1 MDKLEWLDVQ
11 ESDRALVGRF
21 ARLGDEEAF
30 GAIVHRHAGMV
41 YATCRRMLGDEVE
54 AADAAQETFL
64 QFSKN
69 AGRIHGSL
77 GSWLHRVATRRAA
90 DLIRQRASRR
100 RREETYALE
109 AERVRPAWPSA
120 EAAVDEAL
128 EELPPGLRELVVM
141 HFLEGHNTT
150 EIAAAKAMSQPTVS
164 RRLAEGLEELR
175 RKLRDHGEET
185 DAAGLL
191 ALLLQS
197 RQPISEALRA
207 SLARL
212 APTEPASAST
222 PVAGTTVKLALA
234 GVAVVLAAGAIWF
247 AFTLKAKRQ
256 SPRPPPASAA
266 RGAPPLAMNNPG
278 PIGAG
283 QALLPLAFDSFEPDI
298 AGAVLSFAQPT
309 GQGILVGGGFLR
321 LAGQNGPGVGRFDSL
336 GALDRT
342 FNPPARCQAHCLG
355 IQADGKIL
363 VGGFFA
369 GSRAPRSNLA
379 RFDSD
384 GAVDKAFN
392 PPPIL
397 GVVSCLALQADGKIL
412 VGTQVHGVSRLNPD
426 GTVDGTFSAAV
437 NGNVSCLAIQA
448 DGRILIG
455 GSGFLHGAW
464 PAGPKLGPL
473 LRLNSDGTP
482 DASFE
487 PEVKGMVHTV
497 AIQGDGKI
505 LVGGW
510 FSRPFPNLCRLNRDG
525 TTDTRFNSGTTGG
538 KVDALALQADG
549 KVLVAGEF
557 THLGGQV
564 RAGLGRLNGDGTL
577 DAAFNPEV
585 EQPLHLY
592 SIALQG
598 DGKIL
603 VGGNQPLRVGG
614 QERSSAGRLNNTAPA
629 TQSLAYDGSTITW
642 LRGGTSPEVW
652 RVTFQ
657 GSTNGTDWVDLGEGT
672 RQAGGWQLAG
682 VTFPPQAGIRARGC
696 VTGGQN
702 NGSTWFVESELMRRK
717 TTRLQ

>member
-11 ESDRALVGRF
+11 ESDRALAERF

-30 GAIVHRHAGMV
+30 CAIVDRHAGMV

-64 QFSKN
+64 QFSKS
-69 AGRIHGSL
+69 AGHIHGSL

-100 RREETYALE
+100 RREESYALE
-109 AERVRPAWPSA
+109 AERSAPAWPSV
-120 EAAVDEAL
+120 EAAVDEVL

-141 HFLEGHNTT
+141 HFLEGQNTT

-191 ALLLQS
+191 VLLLQS
-197 RQPISEALRA
+197 RRPTSKALRA
-207 SLARL
+207 SLAKI
-212 APTEPASAST
+212 APTEPASASS
-222 PVAGTTVKLALA
+222 PMAGTMVKLALA
-234 GVAVVLAAGAIWF
+234 GAAVVLAAGAIWF
-247 AFTLKAKRQ
+247 AFNLNAKRQ
-256 SPRPPPASAA
+256 SPRPPPPSAG

-283 QALLPLAFDSFEPDI
+283 QGLLPLAFDSFEPDI
-298 AGAVLSFAQPT
+298 VGAVLSFAQPT
-309 GQGILVGGGFLR
+309 GQGILVGGQFLY
-321 LAGQNGPGVGRFDSL
+321 LAGHNGPGVGRFKSL
-336 GALDRT
+336 GALDRA
-342 FNPPARCQAHCLG
+342 FNPPARCTANCLG

-369 GSRAPRSNLA
+369 GSRAPRCNLD
-379 RFDSD
+379 RFDTD
-384 GAVDKAFN
+384 GAVDKTFN

-397 GVVSCLALQADGKIL
+397 GVGLCLALQADGKIL

-437 NGNVSCLAIQA
+437 KGNVSCLAIQT
-448 DGRILIG
+448 DGKILIG

-464 PAGPKLGPL
+464 RAGPKPGPL
-473 LRLNSDGTP
+473 LRLNTDGTP

-487 PEVKGMVHTV
+487 PEVAGMVDTV
-497 AIQGDGKI
+497 AIQGDAKI
-505 LVGGW
+505 LVGGH
-510 FSRPFPNLCRLNRDG
+510 FSRPFQSFCRLNRDG

-538 KVDALALQADG
+538 KVNSLALQADG

-564 RAGLGRLNGDGTL
+564 RTGLGRLNSDGTL
-577 DAAFNPEV
+577 DAAFKPEV
-585 EQPLHLY
+585 ENRLY
-592 SIALQG
+592 SIALQE

-603 VGGNQPLRVGG
+603 VGGNGPLRVGG
-614 QERSSAGRLNNTAPA
+614 QERSGAGRLNNTAPA
-629 TQSLAYDGSTITW
+629 TQSLAYYGSTITW

-657 GSTNGTDWVDLGEGT
+657 GSTNGSDWVDLGEGT

-682 VTFPPQAGIRARGC
+682 LTLPPHAGIRARGC
-696 VTGGQN
+696 VTGGRN
-702 NGSTWFVESELMRRK
+702 NGSAWFVESEIMGRK
-717 TTRLQ
+717 TTRSQ